1 MPNNSKK
8 VFVLI
13 DLIAIL
19 LSGVINRIDIPR
31 YHDTTIRKKKE
42 SVVSLNGLLTDT
54 KAGKNFT
61 Q

>member
-1 MPNNSKK
+1 M
-8 VFVLI
+8 I